1 MRFLYGDLTEFPQ
14 QENVLETFQRFFDMA
29 TAVLALD
36 YEVGGKLAAI
46 EEDRAWVGEVLDE
59 VGAFSAKV
67 EEAVRAAAADRPAD
81 DVVAV
86 VAEGLLANQ
95 AQFIDEARRR
105 VVARVEARI
114 RDTQI
119 EIGKLRRDIFGHL
132 KAFFAQSG
140 LPLQRHSLVVESD
153 GAGYG
158 ARAEVVDLVGFECR
172 YLQNT
177 AASTFFCATRR
188 FGDLV
193 PGKNEFPVGTRRGWL
208 KREPVPEKIRLDDAV
223 ITRIEDGEVGT
234 RAQLVRKA
242 GEDGLLLTLA
252 RSQPPALGCFRLS
265 PAGESIPIPDE
276 LIGPA
281 ERELA
286 AQFFSQLGP
295 HLVELYRLRGELQEL
310 RLEGRDVIAER
321 MLGEVVLRLVR
332 FWTPTIREIDRRS
345 TSDAE
350 WNLKVEHE
358 GGRRE
363 EIYIQKR
370 PLADRLRSLPKAL
383 QALFDPL
390 GLEAHRTPA
399 PRPLEKPLDGE
410 TTDKVKN
417 PLPGPDR
424 GEGRG

>member
-1 MRFLYGDLTEFPQ
+1 MRFLYGDLSEFPQ

-29 TAVLALD
+29 VEVLRLD
-36 YEVGGKLAAI
+36 HEVGIRLSAI
-46 EEDRAWVGEVLDE
+46 DEDRAWVGEVLEE
-59 VGAFSAKV
+59 VGAFAQKV
-67 EEAVRAAAADRPAD
+67 EEAIRAASADRPAD

-86 VAEGLLANQ
+86 VAEGLIANQ

-119 EIGKLRRDIFGHL
+119 EIGKLRKDIFGWL

-140 LPLQRHSLVVESD
+140 LPLSRHALAVELEE
-153 GAGYG
+153 GGYT

-172 YLQNT
+172 YRQNT
-177 AASTFFCATRR
+177 AASSFFSAPRR

-208 KREPVPEKIRLDDAV
+208 KREPVPEKMRLDDAAV
-223 ITRIEDGEVGT
+223 TRIEDGEVGT
-234 RAQLVRKA
+234 RVQLVRKA
-242 GEDGLLLTLA
+242 GEDGLLLTMA
-252 RSQPPALGCFRLS
+252 RSQPPVLGFFRLS
-265 PAGESIPIPDE
+265 PGGESIPIPED
-276 LIGPA
+276 LVGPA
-281 ERELA
+281 ERELLS
-286 AQFFSQLGP
+286 QFFSQLAP
-295 HLVELYRLRGELQEL
+295 HLVELYRLRGDLSEL
-310 RLEGRDVIAER
+310 RLEKRDVVAER
-321 MLGEVVLRLVR
+321 MLNEVVQRLVR

-345 TSDAE
+345 SSDAE

-370 PLADRLRSLPKAL
+370 PLADRIRGLPRSL
-383 QALFDPL
+383 QALFEPL
-390 GLEAHRTPA
+390 GLEAHRTPP
-399 PRPLEKPLDGE
+399 PRPLEKPLPGDGEGE

-417 PLPGPDR
+417 PLPEPQ
-424 GEGRG
+424 E

>member
-1 MRFLYGDLTEFPQ
+1 MRFLYGDLSEFPQ

-29 TAVLALD
+29 VEVLRLD
-36 YEVGGKLAAI
+36 HEVGTRLSAI

-59 VGAFSAKV
+59 VGAFAAKV
-67 EEAVRAAAADRPAD
+67 EEAIRAASADRPAD

-86 VAEGLLANQ
+86 VAEGLIANQ

-119 EIGKLRRDIFGHL
+119 EIGKLRKDIFGWL

-140 LPLQRHSLVVESD
+140 LPLQRHALVVELGES
-153 GAGYG
+153 GYS

-172 YLQNT
+172 YRQNT
-177 AASTFFCATRR
+177 AASSFFGAVRR

-193 PGKNEFPVGTRRGWL
+193 PGKQEFPVGTRRGWL
-208 KREPVPEKIRLDDAV
+208 KREPVPEKMRLDDAA

-234 RAQLVRKA
+234 RVQLSRKA
-242 GEDGLLLTLA
+242 GEDGLLLSLA
-252 RSQPPALGCFRLS
+252 RSQPPVMGFFRLS
-265 PAGESIPIPDE
+265 PGSEPTPIPEE
-276 LIGPA
+276 LLGPA
-281 ERELA
+281 ERELIG
-286 AQFFSQLGP
+286 QFFSQLAP
-295 HLVELYRLRGELQEL
+295 HLRELYQLRGELDEL
-310 RLEGRDVIAER
+310 RLEGRDVVAER
-321 MLGEVVLRLVR
+321 MLGEVVQRLVR

-345 TSDAE
+345 SSDAE

-370 PLADRLRSLPKAL
+370 PLADRIRALPKAL
-383 QALFDPL
+383 QGLFEPL
-390 GLEAHRTPA
+390 GLEAHRTPP

-417 PLPGPDR
+417 PLPEPPQK
-424 GEGRG
+424 